1 MRWYDDR
8 EQGTTGMLKTLDRTL
23 GGLLLLGG
31 VGHTLGVMQF
41 YAGQPMILFWSLA
54 AGGLIFLLAA
64 LNFLRAG
71 RPRDRAL
78 AWMTLTGTLCQLVI
92 TLRFGVLI
100 GDLLD
105 PRVIFFSV
113 VCVGLAGFGLRG
125 AVGRG

>member
-1 MRWYDDR
+1 
-8 EQGTTGMLKTLDRTL
+8 MLKTIDRGL
-23 GGLLLLGG
+23 AGLLLLGS
-31 VGHTLGVMQF
+31 VGHTLGVLQF

-54 AGGLIFLLAA
+54 AGALTFLLAA

-71 RPRDRAL
+71 RPGDRAF
-78 AWMTLTGTLCQLVI
+78 AWVTVAGTLCQLAI

-113 VCVGLAGFGLRG
+113 VCVGLAGFGVRSG
-125 AVGRG
+125 VGRG

>member
-1 MRWYDDR
+1 
-8 EQGTTGMLKTLDRTL
+8 MLKAVDRSL
-23 GGLLLLGG
+23 SGLLLLGS
-31 VGHTLGVMQF
+31 VGHTLGVLQF

-54 AGGLIFLLAA
+54 AGALTFLLAA

-71 RPRDRAL
+71 RPGDRAL
-78 AWMTLTGTLCQLVI
+78 AWVTLAGTLFQLVI

-113 VCVGLAGFGLRG
+113 VCLGLAAF
-125 AVGRG
+125 

>member
-1 MRWYDDR
+1 
-8 EQGTTGMLKTLDRTL
+8 MLKTIDRSLT
-23 GGLLLLGG
+23 GLLLLGA
-31 VGHTLGVMQF
+31 VGHTFGVTQF

-54 AGGLIFLLAA
+54 AGALTFLLAV

-71 RPRDRAL
+71 RPGDRAL
-78 AWMTLTGTLCQLVI
+78 AWVTLAGTLCQLVI

-113 VCVGLAGFGLRG
+113 VCLGLAVFGVRSGL
-125 AVGRG
+125 GRG